1 MFTGIVTMIG
11 TVANVQGSTG
21 DLRVRIHCG
30 WDDLAMGESVACGG
44 ACLTV
49 VGKGSGWFEVDIS
62 SETIARTAPDMWNN
76 GAKINLER
84 ALQMGDRLSGHL
96 VTGHVDGLATVE
108 SVTPSG
114 GSHVVWLSVP
124 EELAAYI
131 APKGSVTLDGVSLT
145 VNDVSGARFSVNI
158 IPHTWENTTLGNR
171 KAGGKL
177 NLEVDLI
184 ARYVRRLMEGS

>member
-49 VGKGSGWFEVDIS
+49 VGQDSGWFEVDIS

-76 GAKINLER
+76 GARINLER

-114 GSHVVWLSVP
+114 GSHGVWLSVP

-145 VNDVSGARFSVNI
+145 VNDVSGSRFSVNI
-158 IPHTWENTTLGNR
+158 IPHTWENTTLGN
-171 KAGGKL
+171 KKTGNKL